1 MTLPPFARA
10 LGTLLMACLA
20 VAASGCGLAKRAAVG
35 VVYDRAAL
43 PAENVRPDLPYRS
56 DGDPKHRFDLFL
68 PLADSVRA
76 RPWPTVV
83 FVHGGGW
90 TEGDRA
96 YTFGGAD
103 VYGNIGRFFAGHG
116 IGAAVVSY
124 RLQPAVD
131 WRAQVA
137 DVAAAV
143 AAVRDTVA
151 ARGGAPRL
159 VLMGHSAGA
168 HLALR
173 VALDRGAQARGGL
186 PEGAVCGAMPV
197 SGAALDLRD
206 RASFEIGDDYD
217 YYLARFAPPGTELT
231 NTPPAEPATWQT
243 EASVVPLVTPDDPP
257 TRILYAG
264 GDYPALIRQNALLA
278 DALRADGV
286 PVEVVVV
293 PGKSHFRI
301 VPTLSRDD
309 QTAGP
314 AMLAFV
320 RGLDC

>member
-1 MTLPPFARA
+1 MTSRFARA
-10 LGTLLMACLA
+10 LVVPLA
-20 VAASGCGLAKRAAVG
+20 ALALGGCGLAQRAAVA
-35 VVYDRAAL
+35 VVYDRAEL
-43 PAENVRPDLPYRS
+43 PAALVRPDLPYRAG
-56 DGDPKHRFDLFL
+56 GDPKHRFDLFL

-103 VYGNIGRFFAGHG
+103 VYGNIGRFFASHG
-116 IGAAVVSY
+116 VGAAVVSY
-124 RLQPAVD
+124 RLQPDVA
-131 WRAQVA
+131 WRAQVG
-137 DVAAAV
+137 DVAAAL

-151 ARGGAPRL
+151 ARGGAPQV

-173 VALDRGAQARGGL
+173 VALDREAQARAGL
-186 PEGAVCGAMPV
+186 PAGAVCGVMPV

-206 RASFEIGDDYD
+206 RASFEIADNYA
-217 YYLARFAPPGTELT
+217 YYLARFAPPGTPRT
-231 NTPPAEPATWQT
+231 DVPPAEPAPWQA
-243 EASVVPLVTPDDPP
+243 EASVVPLVTPDAPP
-257 TRILYAG
+257 TLVLYAG
-264 GDYPALIRQNALLA
+264 GDYPALIRQNELLA
-278 DALRADGV
+278 EALRAAGA

-293 PGKSHFRI
+293 PGRSHFRI

-320 RGLDC
+320 RGLGC